1 MIRLFCIYFLL
12 NTITLFAQGTKEA
25 SPWTIGVLGGSAAT
39 FRFTSADASMRW
51 LKDELDSTES
61 WNNGYS
67 YGSSMDYGFSEKL
80 SLRSGFVFTQCG
92 QALKNVDGYQLF
104 KVNYQFIDLPLTLR
118 YSCPTENANVIFGAG
133 PQITYMIRSRA
144 LYQGIDDIALNK
156 TTINDEFLRK
166 LGLALGAQISYDRYL
181 GNKCSLELG
190 LNYRQQVLSIA
201 QGSVNR
207 LPFSLGLFLGFR
219 KGL

>member
-1 MIRLFCIYFLL
+1 MIRLFCLAVLL
-12 NTITLFAQGTKEA
+12 NTTLFAQGTKEA
-25 SPWTIGVLGGSAAT
+25 SPWTIGVLGGSGAT
-39 FRFTSADASMRW
+39 YRFTSSDASMRW

-61 WNNGYS
+61 WTNGYS
-67 YGSSMDYGFSEKL
+67 YGVNADYGFSEKL
-80 SLRSGFVFTQCG
+80 SLRSGFVFNQCG
-92 QALKNVDGYQLF
+92 QALKNVDGYQSF

-118 YSCPTENANVIFGAG
+118 YAIPTENANVIFGTG
-133 PQITYMIRSRA
+133 PQLTYLIRSRA

-156 TTINDEFLRK
+156 TTINDESLRK
-166 LGLALGAQISYDRYL
+166 LGLAFGAHVSYDRYL
-181 GNKCSLELG
+181 GNKCSVELG

-207 LPFSLGLFLGFR
+207 LPFSLGLFVGFR

>member
-1 MIRLFCIYFLL
+1 MTRLFCLFILL
-12 NTITLFAQGTKEA
+12 NTTLFAQDSKES
-25 SPWTIGVLGGSAAT
+25 SPWTIGVLGGGAAT
-39 FRFTSADASMRW
+39 YRFTSSDNSMRW
-51 LKDELDSTES
+51 LKDALDSTES
-61 WNNGYS
+61 WTNGFA
-67 YGSSMDYGFSEKL
+67 YGVSADYGFSEKL
-80 SLRSGFVFTQCG
+80 SLRSGFVFSQCG
-92 QALKNVDGYQLF
+92 QALKNVDGYQSF

-118 YSCPTENANVIFGAG
+118 VAVPTENANVIFGAG
-133 PQITYMIRSRA
+133 PQLSYLISSRA

-156 TTINDEFLRK
+156 TTINDASLRK
-166 LGLALGAQISYDRYL
+166 LGLAFGAQVSYDRYL

-207 LPFSLGLFLGFR
+207 LPFSLGLFVGFR

>member
-1 MIRLFCIYFLL
+1 MIRLFCLVVLL
-12 NTITLFAQGTKEA
+12 NTTLFAQGTKES
-25 SPWTIGVLGGSAAT
+25 SPWTLGVLGGSAAT
-39 FRFTSADASMRW
+39 YRFTSSDASMRW

-61 WNNGYS
+61 WTNGYS
-67 YGSSMDYGFSEKL
+67 YGVSADYGFSEKL
-80 SLRSGFVFTQCG
+80 SLRSGFVFSQCG
-92 QALKNVDGYQLF
+92 QALKNVDGYQSF

-118 YSCPTENANVIFGAG
+118 YAIPTENANVIFGAG
-133 PQITYMIRSRA
+133 PQLTYLMRSRA

-156 TTINDEFLRK
+156 TTINDESIRK
-166 LGLALGAQISYDRYL
+166 LGLAFGAHVSYDRYL
-181 GNKCSLELG
+181 GNKCSVELG

>member
-1 MIRLFCIYFLL
+1 MIRLFCLAILF
-12 NTITLFAQGTKEA
+12 NTALFAQDA

-39 FRFTSADASMRW
+39 YRFTSTDASMRW

-61 WNNGYS
+61 WTNGYS
-67 YGSSMDYGFSEKL
+67 YGLSADYGFSDKL
-80 SLRSGFVFTQCG
+80 SLRSGFVFYQSG
-92 QALKNVDGYQLF
+92 HSLRNLEGYQSF
-104 KVNYQFIDLPLTLR
+104 KLNYQFIDLPLTLR
-118 YSCPTENANVIFGAG
+118 YAVPTENANVVFGAG
-133 PQITYMIRSRA
+133 PQLTYLIRSRA

-156 TTINDEFLRK
+156 TTINDESLRT
-166 LGLALGAQISYDRYL
+166 LVLAFGAQVSYDRYL
-181 GNKCSLELG
+181 GNNCSLELG

>member
-1 MIRLFCIYFLL
+1 MIRFICLYFLFS
-12 NTITLFAQGTKEA
+12 TTLFAQDT
-25 SPWTIGVLGGSAAT
+25 SPWTIGVLGCGAAT
-39 FRFTSADASMRW
+39 YRFTSSDASMSW

-61 WNNGYS
+61 WTNGYS
-67 YGSSMDYGFSEKL
+67 YGVSADYIFSDKL
-80 SLRSGFVFTQCG
+80 SLRSGFVFYQSG
-92 QALKNVDGYQLF
+92 QALKNLSGYQSF
-104 KVNYQFIDLPLTLR
+104 KIDYQFIDLPLTLR
-118 YSCPTENANVIFGAG
+118 VAVPTENANVIFGAG
-133 PQITYMIRSRA
+133 PQLSYLIRSRA

-156 TTINDEFLRK
+156 TTINDASLRK
-166 LGLALGAQISYDRYL
+166 LGLAFGAQVSYDRYL
-181 GNKCSLELG
+181 GNKCSIELG